1 MTFDTWKIGHKRSET
16 NFVADK
22 MTSKKEKY
30 TSILK
35 ISWNFFKNIL
45 LHLPSWDLTST
56 GNLRQP
62 GDFSIRINNF
72 NVSYEKD
79 VFVRDNSFN
88 ETSK

>member
-1 MTFDTWKIGHKRSET
+1 MWVVVWNLVYKYPFSKIYY
-16 NFVADK
+16 V
-22 MTSKKEKY
+22 
-30 TSILK
+30 
-35 ISWNFFKNIL
+35 